1 MSSEEEELSGLVI
14 KKRKGKEISQGVIE
28 LSTSSMSKTP
38 FFDFL
43 ILSELASRHG
53 TIACNF
59 YNQIRKKKTQCS

>member
-14 KKRKGKEISQGVIE
+14 KKRKGKEIPQGVIE
-28 LSTSSMSKTP
+28 LSTSSMSKLH
-38 FFDFL
+38 FLIFL

-59 YNQIRKKKTQCS
+59 YN